1 MAGAGANLAG
11 TGEQLLMRLLQTQQE
26 QMGQLQRLLEQNQ
39 RPRGTVVDTKA
50 IGRPEKLGGTLVDGV
65 TPEKVQEFNRQ
76 LEVVLGTLT
85 MDTPGD
91 ITMNSSPGSGLDMY
105 RRLHGRLDPS
115 DMVTSFRWLRQLM
128 STKPVAEVSDLIAAV
143 ERWEDQHRRYAAR
156 RDCTALTERQK
167 MVSLLGLVP
176 AELQSHLELNLPR
189 LTTYDLLRRE
199 IVTFAENRRAF
210 TVDDSGAI
218 PMEIDYAKGKGQG
231 KGKGK
236 DKETRKCHKCGKTG
250 HLIKDCWNTIDIRK
264 NKDAGGGS
272 SGSGGNPKTPTPGG
286 RGKGGAPPKGKAQ
299 GRGRGRKG
307 HARQLT
313 TAEEE
318 GEGDA
323 EEPEQE
329 DEEYEAEVGFL
340 GMLHGD
346 DDPEDRKEGG
356 EPRKPGGEEKKEGEE
371 RKEKEEDTEDESWG
385 TWSGAGSSRDPPPP
399 EASGRERASAKAKAS
414 GGTSSVTGVGLRL
427 LQGSLSGELFKRQAE
442 LRASREKAKD
452 DAERE
457 AIDRQL
463 DEVKE
468 QLKALLQKKK
478 EGAAVPKAGQKSARH
493 QADLDAGHKP
503 KLAKRKELSRQR
515 AAQHRQDSREGRSK
529 ERKVLDEEWH
539 KRYDRPLGKKDDGK
553 EASYPLMPS
562 STERQARPLSRKA
575 RENLRQEEGTDL
587 PSAPTGRTWR
597 EKPKTEGERQGKRR
611 REAKRQLR
619 RKGSQGKGT
628 RAKAKGEEKQA
639 EPEGK
644 GPEPKAKGTDKP
656 TEPKGVP
663 PPRKGPRYS
672 KKVRWRLPRRWRR
685 PSARLPNATRR
696 KKEKR
701 EKKELARTRVGTR
714 QVQGPEW
721 ARARSLG
728 RLWLGCCERRP
739 RGCLRTRSSRRTG
752 WVLWWL
758 LTRQRTGSPSCRG

>member
-1 MAGAGANLAG
+1 
-11 TGEQLLMRLLQTQQE
+11 
-26 QMGQLQRLLEQNQ
+26 
-39 RPRGTVVDTKA
+39 
-50 IGRPEKLGGTLVDGV
+50 
-65 TPEKVQEFNRQ
+65 
-76 LEVVLGTLT
+76 
-85 MDTPGD
+85 
-91 ITMNSSPGSGLDMY
+91 
-105 RRLHGRLDPS
+105 
-115 DMVTSFRWLRQLM
+115 
-128 STKPVAEVSDLIAAV
+128 
-143 ERWEDQHRRYAAR
+143 
-156 RDCTALTERQK
+156 
-167 MVSLLGLVP
+167 
-176 AELQSHLELNLPR
+176 
-189 LTTYDLLRRE
+189 
-199 IVTFAENRRAF
+199 
-210 TVDDSGAI
+210 
-218 PMEIDYAKGKGQG
+218 
-231 KGKGK
+231 
-236 DKETRKCHKCGKTG
+236 
-250 HLIKDCWNTIDIRK
+250 
-264 NKDAGGGS
+264 
-272 SGSGGNPKTPTPGG
+272 
-286 RGKGGAPPKGKAQ
+286 
-299 GRGRGRKG
+299 
-307 HARQLT
+307 
-313 TAEEE
+313 
-318 GEGDA
+318 
-323 EEPEQE
+323 
-329 DEEYEAEVGFL
+329 
-340 GMLHGD
+340 MLHGD

-371 RKEKEEDTEDESWG
+371 RKEKKEEKGPERGEEETEDESWG

-672 KKVRWRLPRRWRR
+672 KKVRDAMAASQKVAKAIREAPWRNPEEEGEERGEGAGEDPSRDPPGARPRMGKSKIVGAALAGMLRAQAKRM
-685 PSARLPNATRR
+685 PKDKIL
-696 KKEKR
+696 KKN
-701 EKKELARTRVGTR
+701 RVGSL
-714 QVQGPEW
+714 VGSGPVRPAAE
-721 ARARSLG
+721 AEATTEAGTPSKISGSKAGEGPAGL
-728 RLWLGCCERRP
+728 RL
-739 RGCLRTRSSRRTG
+739 
-752 WVLWWL
+752 
-758 LTRQRTGSPSCRG
+758 

>member
-1 MAGAGANLAG
+1 M
-11 TGEQLLMRLLQTQQE
+11 
-26 QMGQLQRLLEQNQ
+26 
-39 RPRGTVVDTKA
+39 
-50 IGRPEKLGGTLVDGV
+50 
-65 TPEKVQEFNRQ
+65 
-76 LEVVLGTLT
+76 
-85 MDTPGD
+85 
-91 ITMNSSPGSGLDMY
+91 
-105 RRLHGRLDPS
+105 
-115 DMVTSFRWLRQLM
+115 
-128 STKPVAEVSDLIAAV
+128 
-143 ERWEDQHRRYAAR
+143 
-156 RDCTALTERQK
+156 
-167 MVSLLGLVP
+167 
-176 AELQSHLELNLPR
+176 
-189 LTTYDLLRRE
+189 
-199 IVTFAENRRAF
+199 
-210 TVDDSGAI
+210 
-218 PMEIDYAKGKGQG
+218 
-231 KGKGK
+231 
-236 DKETRKCHKCGKTG
+236 
-250 HLIKDCWNTIDIRK
+250 
-264 NKDAGGGS
+264 
-272 SGSGGNPKTPTPGG
+272 
-286 RGKGGAPPKGKAQ
+286 
-299 GRGRGRKG
+299 
-307 HARQLT
+307 
-313 TAEEE
+313 
-318 GEGDA
+318 
-323 EEPEQE
+323 
-329 DEEYEAEVGFL
+329 
-340 GMLHGD
+340 
-346 DDPEDRKEGG
+346 
-356 EPRKPGGEEKKEGEE
+356 
-371 RKEKEEDTEDESWG
+371 
-385 TWSGAGSSRDPPPP
+385 
-399 EASGRERASAKAKAS
+399 
-414 GGTSSVTGVGLRL
+414 TGVGLRL

-656 TEPKGVP
+656 AEPKGVP

-672 KKVRWRLPRRWRR
+672 KKVRDAMAASQKVAKAIREAPWKKK
-685 PSARLPNATRR
+685 
-696 KKEKR
+696 KKE
-701 EKKELARTRVGTR
+701 EKELARTRVGTR
-714 QVQGPEW
+714 QVQGPKW

-728 RLWLGCCERRP
+728 RRWLGRCKHRP

-758 LTRQRTGSPSCRG
+758 LTRQRTGSPSGRG

>member
-1 MAGAGANLAG
+1 
-11 TGEQLLMRLLQTQQE
+11 
-26 QMGQLQRLLEQNQ
+26 
-39 RPRGTVVDTKA
+39 
-50 IGRPEKLGGTLVDGV
+50 
-65 TPEKVQEFNRQ
+65 
-76 LEVVLGTLT
+76 
-85 MDTPGD
+85 
-91 ITMNSSPGSGLDMY
+91 
-105 RRLHGRLDPS
+105 
-115 DMVTSFRWLRQLM
+115 
-128 STKPVAEVSDLIAAV
+128 
-143 ERWEDQHRRYAAR
+143 
-156 RDCTALTERQK
+156 

-199 IVTFAENRRAF
+199 IVTFAENMRAF

-313 TAEEE
+313 TAGEE

-371 RKEKEEDTEDESWG
+371 RKEKKEEKGPERGEEETEDESWG

-468 QLKALLQKKK
+468 QLKALFQKKK

-515 AAQHRQDSREGRSK
+515 AAKHRQDSREGRSK

-611 REAKRQLR
+611 REAAQERFPGEGH
-619 RKGSQGKGT
+619 KGQG
-628 RAKAKGEEKQA
+628 
-639 EPEGK
+639 
-644 GPEPKAKGTDKP
+644 
-656 TEPKGVP
+656 
-663 PPRKGPRYS
+663 
-672 KKVRWRLPRRWRR
+672 
-685 PSARLPNATRR
+685 
-696 KKEKR
+696 
-701 EKKELARTRVGTR
+701 
-714 QVQGPEW
+714 
-721 ARARSLG
+721 
-728 RLWLGCCERRP
+728 
-739 RGCLRTRSSRRTG
+739 
-752 WVLWWL
+752 
-758 LTRQRTGSPSCRG
+758 QR